1 MVMTILTH
9 VPRCSLRAG
18 RAPTEVPLCG
28 SLPRRR
34 VPIACPW
41 GWLNTCFVTAGTPE
55 RLTHRLRD
63 QFSMYESFYNLN
75 TDPFRLSADH
85 RFCFNH
91 PSYIRAKGS
100 VQYALYRAEG
110 FVMITGRPG
119 TGKTTLASDLVAN
132 LSPDKYVI
140 GHLVSSQ
147 LEGGDLLRMT
157 AYAFGLG
164 VQEPQKAH
172 LLMQLMAFL
181 AEKHQ
186 QGMRSVLIIDEAQGL
201 APSALHELRRLSDLR
216 HESHPLLQI
225 VLLGQNSL
233 REKVRTPEM
242 EPIHQRLVA
251 AWHLE
256 PLSPEDA
263 ISYVRHR
270 LEQAGW
276 KGDPGFAT
284 GVLPIIYQFSMGI
297 PRRIN
302 LICSRLM
309 LYAFLAESHTITA
322 EDADAVMRELGE
334 AELGPSQ
341 AGSEEVSPA
350 PQGKYTRP
358 RAAGGSG

>member
-1 MVMTILTH
+1 
-9 VPRCSLRAG
+9 
-18 RAPTEVPLCG
+18 
-28 SLPRRR
+28 
-34 VPIACPW
+34 
-41 GWLNTCFVTAGTPE
+41 
-55 RLTHRLRD
+55 
-63 QFSMYESFYNLN
+63 MYEAFYGLN

-119 TGKTTLASDLVAN
+119 TGKTTLANDLVAS

-181 AEKHQ
+181 ADTHHR
-186 QGMRSVLIIDEAQGL
+186 GMRSVLIIDEAQGL
-201 APSALHELRRLSDLR
+201 APSALHELRRLSDLQ
-216 HESHPLLQI
+216 HENHPLLQI
-225 VLLGQNSL
+225 VLLGQNAL
-233 REKVRTPEM
+233 REMIQTTEM

-251 AWHLE
+251 AWHLD
-256 PLSPEDA
+256 PLGPEDT

-276 KGDPGFAT
+276 KGGPGFAP
-284 GVLPIIYQFSMGI
+284 GVLPLVYQFSEGI

-322 EDADAVMRELGE
+322 EDAQTVMQELSD
-334 AELGPSQ
+334 AELAHPRDDVG
-341 AGSEEVSPA
+341 AEAA
-350 PQGKYTRP
+350 PRSGRARTKP
-358 RAAGGSG
+358 RAAGGSA

>member
-1 MVMTILTH
+1 
-9 VPRCSLRAG
+9 
-18 RAPTEVPLCG
+18 
-28 SLPRRR
+28 
-34 VPIACPW
+34 
-41 GWLNTCFVTAGTPE
+41 
-55 RLTHRLRD
+55 
-63 QFSMYESFYNLN
+63 MYESFFGLN
-75 TDPFRLSADH
+75 SDPFRLSADH
-85 RFCFNH
+85 RFYFNH

-119 TGKTTLASDLVAN
+119 TGKTTLANDLVTS
-132 LSPDKYVI
+132 LSPNKYVI

-147 LEGGDLLRMT
+147 LEGGDLLRMA

-181 AEKHQ
+181 AERHQ
-186 QGMRSVLIIDEAQGL
+186 AGMRSVLIIDEAQGL
-201 APSALHELRRLSDLR
+201 APSALHELRRLSDLQQ
-216 HESHPLLQI
+216 ENHPLLQI

-233 REKVRTPEM
+233 REMIRAPEM

-251 AWHLE
+251 AWHME
-256 PLSPEDA
+256 PLGPEDT

-276 KGDPGFAT
+276 RGDPGLAP
-284 GVLPIIYQFSMGI
+284 GVLPVVYQFSEGI

-322 EDADAVMRELGE
+322 EDAQAVMQELSDAQLAHPRDG
-334 AELGPSQ
+334 LDGQ
-341 AGSEEVSPA
+341 AA
-350 PQGKYTRP
+350 PERTRTNP

>member
-1 MVMTILTH
+1 
-9 VPRCSLRAG
+9 
-18 RAPTEVPLCG
+18 
-28 SLPRRR
+28 
-34 VPIACPW
+34 
-41 GWLNTCFVTAGTPE
+41 
-55 RLTHRLRD
+55 
-63 QFSMYESFYNLN
+63 MYESFFNLN
-75 TDPFRLSADH
+75 ADPFRLSADP

-91 PSYIRAKGS
+91 RSYIRAKGS

-132 LSPDKYVI
+132 LSPNKYVI

-147 LEGGDLLRMT
+147 LEGGDLLRMA

-164 VQEPQKAH
+164 VQELQKAH

-181 AEKHQ
+181 AQKHQ
-186 QGMRSVLIIDEAQGL
+186 VGLRSVLIVDEAQGL
-201 APSALHELRRLSDLR
+201 APSALQELRRLSDLQ

-225 VLLGQNSL
+225 VLLGQNGL
-233 REKVRTPEM
+233 REMVQTPEM

-256 PLSPEDA
+256 PLGPEDT
-263 ISYVRHR
+263 IRYVRHR

-276 KGDPGFAT
+276 SGDPGFAP
-284 GVLPIIYQFSMGI
+284 GVLPVVYQFSEGI

-322 EDADAVMRELGE
+322 EDAHTVMQELADADLAHPQENADE
-334 AELGPSQ
+334 NA
-341 AGSEEVSPA
+341 A
-350 PQGKYTRP
+350 PRSRRVRTNP
-358 RAAGGSG
+358 RAAGGSA

>member
-1 MVMTILTH
+1 
-9 VPRCSLRAG
+9 
-18 RAPTEVPLCG
+18 
-28 SLPRRR
+28 
-34 VPIACPW
+34 
-41 GWLNTCFVTAGTPE
+41 
-55 RLTHRLRD
+55 
-63 QFSMYESFYNLN
+63 MYESFYGLN

-91 PSYIRAKGS
+91 PSYVRAKGS

-147 LEGGDLLRMT
+147 LEGGDLLRMA
-157 AYAFGLG
+157 AYAFGLC

-181 AEKHQ
+181 ADIHER
-186 QGMRSVLIIDEAQGL
+186 GMRSVLIIDEAQGL
-201 APSALHELRRLSDLR
+201 APSALHELRRLSDLQ

-233 REKVRTPEM
+233 REMVRTPEM

-256 PLSPEDA
+256 PLGPEDT

-276 KGDPGFAT
+276 NGNPGLT
-284 GVLPIIYQFSMGI
+284 PGVLPVVYQFSEGI

-322 EDADAVMRELGE
+322 EDAQTVVQELSD
-334 AELGPSQ
+334 AELAQPRDEADEDAAPRSGRRGPS
-341 AGSEEVSPA
+341 
-350 PQGKYTRP
+350 P